1 MEGPAQYELFGA
13 PPATERPARESP
25 SGTPVE
31 VVRAAPPGE
40 EVLQTVRR
48 LPAGPMGQPRSLH
61 FGTSSWTF
69 PGWVGI
75 VYAQLYGAPL
85 LARHGLAAY
94 ARHPLLNAVSL
105 DSAFYKVPSTEQVAS
120 YASDV
125 PDNFRFMVK
134 AYAGLTVVPDSSM
147 ALRRGVEP
155 VFLDPQF
162 ATHHVI
168 EPLVAGLGA
177 KLGALLFQFSP
188 LGPRYTRS
196 PRTFVARL
204 GEFLSALPAGLTY
217 AVELRD
223 PEFLGSEYERMLRA
237 AGAVHC
243 SNVHA
248 RMPPVDRQ
256 VSERTLGPLL
266 VRWMLRSGDD
276 YESAAARFAP
286 FSRLAE
292 PDKLNRDRIAAMVR
306 HGLSSGRD
314 VHVVA
319 ANNAEGS
326 APLTLLELA
335 KTIVTN

>member
-1 MEGPAQYELFGA
+1 MTLQLESQYDLFGTPLPA
-13 PPATERPARESP
+13 PVEAVRPALP
-25 SGTPVE
+25 S
-31 VVRAAPPGE
+31 E
-40 EVLQTVRR
+40 EVLQVSRR
-48 LPAGPMGQPRSLH
+48 VPQNLH

-75 VYAQLYGAPL
+75 VYAQLYSVPL

-94 ARHPLLNAVSL
+94 ARHPLFNAVNL
-105 DSAFYKVPSTEQVAS
+105 DSAFYKVPTTEQIAS
-120 YASDV
+120 YAADV
-125 PDNFRFMVK
+125 PDNFRFIVK
-134 AYAGLTVVPDSSM
+134 AYAGLTAVPDSSM
-147 ALRRGVEP
+147 ALRRRVEP
-155 VFLDPQF
+155 VFLDAGF
-162 ATHHVI
+162 AAREVVQ
-168 EPLVAGLGA
+168 PLLAGLGA
-177 KLGALLFQFSP
+177 KLGAILFQFSP

-204 GEFLSALPAGLTY
+204 GEFLSALPAGPTY

-223 PEFLGSEYERMLRA
+223 PEFLGSEYEGVLRA

-256 VSERTLGPLL
+256 VSVGAERGAYGNRPPEPLL
-266 VRWMLRSGDD
+266 IRWMLRSGDD
-276 YESAAARFAP
+276 YESAGARFAP
-286 FSRLAE
+286 FSQLQE
-292 PDKLNRDRIAAMVR
+292 PDKLNRDRIAALVR